1 MELGILITRGFRAGA
16 TGISLFAN
24 VSSYHFDRCTL
35 FLPRFLFFFQKH
47 SFFLSFFFFS
57 FQFRCSRS
65 SSLNLSATLPF
76 RFPTLFSH
84 HLSDRV
90 RTSVRFLLYF
100 RIVASTCIETSVSSA
115 FPFANSFRSRDTAF
129 LNHPRS
135 SSTIVPSFSQS
146 FRPPFP
152 FSWLSFLLFL
162 YSLSLSLS
170 SFLFYLFRFFS

>member
-1 MELGILITRGFRAGA
+1 MPTYRRIISIVARFSFRVFSFSFKNIL
-16 TGISLFAN
+16 
-24 VSSYHFDRCTL
+24 
-35 FLPRFLFFFQKH
+35 
-47 SFFLSFFFFS
+47 SFFLFFS

-146 FRPPFP
+146 FRPPFS